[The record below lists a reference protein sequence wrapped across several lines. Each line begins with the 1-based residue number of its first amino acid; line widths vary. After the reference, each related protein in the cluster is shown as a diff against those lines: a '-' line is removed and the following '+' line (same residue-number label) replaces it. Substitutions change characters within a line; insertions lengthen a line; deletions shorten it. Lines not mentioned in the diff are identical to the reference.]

1 MTFTGFS
8 KTGTQLARKWS
19 GHDLNFNIRVWSWL
33 RMNAGG
39 VLNTCKSNEEN
50 LIESFGRISFF
61 LSGGRVSNVWATC
74 PILGNNHW
82 KRWLIPHVITE
93 GHPSVRKGIYFGIG
107 WARIWLAS
115 WWDNSPPRR
124 RSVADLRGWSATLGL
139 RHGPDSY
146 GRQQWGILHNGGNP
160 DAATPREG
168 WRFSDR
174 KLLSTGK
181 KQMTVPD

>member
-1 MTFTGFS
+1 MNNTQPIVNSSKRKRMLNDFYRFS

-74 PILGNNHW
+74 PVLWNNHW
-82 KRWLIPHVITE
+82 KRWLIPHVIT
-93 GHPSVRKGIYFGIG
+93 GRHLPVKKGAIRYRMGPHLCTSDTIWYG
-107 WARIWLAS
+107 WVGKAYSISIKERYDSSIK
-115 WWDNSPPRR
+115 
-124 RSVADLRGWSATLGL
+124 VAA
-139 RHGPDSY
+139 
-146 GRQQWGILHNGGNP
+146 
-160 DAATPREG
+160 EC
-168 WRFSDR
+168 
-174 KLLSTGK
+174 
-181 KQMTVPD
+181 